1 IAEQKASFDRSS
13 LDALVER
20 AILDSQAK
28 LDGVTIAADAV
39 EARYNDDFGQFR
51 SRHILIQIN
60 KDATDQTLEA
70 NNALAKATAIRDQ
83 LRQDPNNQALWNQLA
98 KDNSNDPGSA
108 DSGGELGWVGKG
120 QFVKEFEDAARALNI
135 GEISDPI
142 KSDFGY

>member
-1 IAEQKASFDRSS
+1 EVKYEQSRFFVEFGVPAGYENDPQIAEQKASFDRSS

-60 KDATDQTLEA
+60 KDAIDQTLEA

-83 LRQDPNNQALWNQLA
+83 LRQDPNNQALW
-98 KDNSNDPGSA
+98 
-108 DSGGELGWVGKG
+108 
-120 QFVKEFEDAARALNI
+120 
-135 GEISDPI
+135 
-142 KSDFGY
+142 